1 MGERLLLP
9 SYASP
14 KMRVPVNMRKIW
26 IACGWV
32 LSVAGV
38 VLVVMIGLAWLGG
51 GEIFK
56 MISGIVMGCLFILL
70 GRNLIARGRSAQAYT
85 PADDSEAARDDQVA
99 ARRMIIQAIWI
110 GGLIILVV
118 ALVVGL
124 GMFLTGQWEKP

>member
-1 MGERLLLP
+1 
-9 SYASP
+9 
-14 KMRVPVNMRKIW
+14 MRVPINMRKIW

-51 GEIFK
+51 GETFK

-70 GRNLIARGRSAQAYT
+70 GRNVIARGRSLQAYT
-85 PADDSEAARDDQVA
+85 PADNSEAARDDQVA
-99 ARRMIIQAIWI
+99 ARRMVIQAIWI

-124 GMFLTGQWEKP
+124 GMFLAGQWEKP